1 MGHSN
6 LMRKTV
12 ISIVLLIAISF
23 LGLSATILV
32 AQHSGCQLEDF
43 TLKRLQYIQFYMAT
57 SFIVVM
63 TAVWLYMIAK
73 RGFRAYKIHQLS
85 GIIGCTMFS
94 LSLAL
99 LIVWKSIFWMFV
111 VAGALCLYGS
121 FTPLINKFSSRFSN
135 QKWEPALFWS
145 AIVAVLLFSL
155 GGQADIALN
164 QHFGV
169 DPNHFSYTKPVAIVL
184 VATPYT
190 LMLSVV
196 LLVISVLN
204 FYPRNKAKKPD
215 KKKAIGAS
223 AHTGANRDFHIAQLS
238 FFVSSYVLLTVSVVA
253 GSNASS
259 IAERTAAALDFNS
272 HHPCQLNSKVNG
284 VIFLDKSFNHVLAYR
299 PENKEK
305 YVVLECNLVN
315 KTIRP
320 DTEETKAE
328 TVGGA
333 DPS

>member
-6 LMRKTV
+6 LIRKTLF
-12 ISIVLLIAISF
+12 SIALLIAISF
-23 LGLSATILV
+23 IGLSATILV
-32 AQHSGCQLEDF
+32 AQHNWWQLEGF

-57 SFIVVM
+57 SFIAVM
-63 TAVWLYMIAK
+63 TTVWLCMLAK

-85 GIIGCTMFS
+85 GIIGCTIFS

-99 LIVWKSIFWMFV
+99 LIVWKSIFWIFF
-111 VAGALCLYGS
+111 VAGALCLYCS
-121 FTPLINKFSSRFSN
+121 FTPLINRFSSRFSN

-145 AIVAVLLFSL
+145 VIVAVLLFTL

-169 DPNHFSYTKPVAIVL
+169 DPSHFSYTKPVAIVL

-190 LMLSVV
+190 LILSVV

-238 FFVSSYVLLTVSVVA
+238 FFVSSYVLLIVSVVA

-272 HHPCQLNSKVNG
+272 HHPCQFNSEVNG
-284 VIFLDKSFNHVLAYR
+284 VIFLDKSLNHVLAYR
-299 PENKEK
+299 PENSRK
-305 YVVLECNLVN
+305 YEILKCKLAN
-315 KTIRP
+315 KKSLDP
-320 DTEETKAE
+320 NETKA
-328 TVGGA
+328 GN
-333 DPS
+333 DRS

>member
-1 MGHSN
+1 MSKQTIFKI
-6 LMRKTV
+6 LFCLV
-12 ISIVLLIAISF
+12 IFFIGIS
-23 LGLSATILV
+23 STILG
-32 AQHSGCQLEDF
+32 AQSGWWHPEESTLQL
-43 TLKRLQYIQFYMAT
+43 LQHIQFYMAT
-57 SFIVVM
+57 GSIVIM
-63 TAVWLYMIAK
+63 TAAWLCILTK
-73 RGFRAYKIHQLS
+73 KGFSEYKIHQLS

-99 LIVWKSIFWMFV
+99 LIFWKSIFWMFV

-169 DPNHFSYTKPVAIVL
+169 DPSHFSYTKPVAIVL
-184 VATPYT
+184 VAMPYT

-215 KKKAIGAS
+215 KKKATGAS

-238 FFVSSYVLLTVSVVA
+238 FFVSSYVLLIVSVVA

-259 IAERTAAALDFNS
+259 IAERTASALDFNS

-320 DTEETKAE
+320 DTEETKTE